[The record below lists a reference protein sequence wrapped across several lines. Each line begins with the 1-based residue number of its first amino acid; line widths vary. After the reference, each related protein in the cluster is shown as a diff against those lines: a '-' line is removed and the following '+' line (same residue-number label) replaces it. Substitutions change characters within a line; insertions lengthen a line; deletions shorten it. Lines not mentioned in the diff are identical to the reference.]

1 MISRYFRRFYNFIFK
16 LSRSWDFKFCWY
28 FFNFFLLRVI
38 VFFVWVLVLEIGFS
52 IYGLRVKSLE
62 MSFRVNLERIVFLIF

>member
-52 IYGLRVKSLE
+52 IYGLRVKSLG